1 MTNPF
6 NDPVIIARSRAI
18 AKRIHIR
25 QKVAKARAE
34 AKAKEKAKADANRKA
49 LSKLLK
55 NPKPLSRP
63 DAVHKKYANIL
74 K

>member
-6 NDPVIIARSRAI
+6 NDPVIIAKSRAI

-34 AKAKEKAKADANRKA
+34 AKAKAKAKAKPK
-49 LSKLLK
+49 KL
-55 NPKPLSRP
+55 NPNPLTTPS
-63 DAVHKKYANIL
+63 AIHKKYANVL